1 MDGAGRILAWRAI
14 RGPGVRTSGTSSV
27 ASLEPVSLAR
37 DGRVPT
43 TGAGVAWWSA
53 GRFAASFDDGSVF
66 VADAPSMR
74 NALGDAAETFAGAP
88 ALAACPRRAISRHR
102 SGSTRRGFGFRARRG
117 FGFFRRRLG
126 TRGCVG
132 DARGGGSAS
141 WSFALARG
149 DARRAIS
156 RGDGPRARGRGG
168 VGCGASVGA
177 RARVDPDD
185 VHKARWEASTPSRE
199 ALTDSWAKISDR
211 AWAAAKCAVAVA
223 PTYEAQRVVLARGLR
238 ETEKHIRDDDA
249 DETDVDDESNRG
261 DLRGTSPPSREWCWW
276 TRLRLT
282 LLAQLDRLDTL
293 HAAHLGNY
301 SPRAYASFRSADL
314 GDAARSRSPPPEI
327 TSRRNASRGATLAPS
342 RRVFWTCSRRSR
354 RRRRPRTTPV
364 YYRGRRRGRL
374 GSATPAAARALLGAR
389 RATRYTRSS
398 PNREAK
404 GEPSPSSPRA
414 RASPPPPPPSPPR
427 RPPRRGRARAAGWL
441 YSVALVEACRVAAER
456 GQGGAAGWARRVR
469 AARCDEEA
477 GAIGAAAELLAAAAA
492 AFHDDASLGAAARA
506 AAELASAVCDGP
518 AESRAPL
525 PGHPVSS
532 DALVSAG
539 EGRTVHPKTE
549 PPSCHL
555 VAVSSLWSASLAGYV
570 DASASSRFAALMA
583 DAAPRPESVDA
594 ALDAAAVRRVLSS
607 DGGGD
612 AFASWLAA
620 VVAADRPDVAAAA
633 IRRAAR
639 AKARPGV
646 PTRRGTR
653 WAARRDSR
661 RRRRRRW
668 FGAPRETR
676 RRRRRSRR

>member
-1 MDGAGRILAWRAI
+1 MDAEEWGAALRLA
-14 RGPGVRTSGTSSV
+14 
-27 ASLEPVSLAR
+27 
-37 DGRVPT
+37 
-43 TGAGVAWWSA
+43 
-53 GRFAASFDDGSVF
+53 
-66 VADAPSMR
+66 
-74 NALGDAAETFAGAP
+74 
-88 ALAACPRRAISRHR
+88 
-102 SGSTRRGFGFRARRG
+102 
-117 FGFFRRRLG
+117 
-126 TRGCVG
+126 
-132 DARGGGSAS
+132 
-141 WSFALARG
+141 
-149 DARRAIS
+149 
-156 RGDGPRARGRGG
+156 RARG
-168 VGCGASVGA
+168 
-177 RARVDPDD
+177 VDPDD

-314 GDAARSRSPPPEI
+314 GDATIAFAAAGNHIAAERVARRHPRAVAPRLLDVLEALPETTSPAHYAGLLPWSSPWRDSAAPTPARGARGADRCE
-327 TSRRNASRGATLAPS
+327 TRDAVHALLAESRGEG
-342 RRVFWTCSRRSR
+342 
-354 RRRRPRTTPV
+354 RTV
-364 YYRGRRRGRL
+364 AEL
-374 GSATPAAARALLGAR
+374 AARAGVSAAAAAVSAATPPAAWVA
-389 RATRYTRSS
+389 RAT
-398 PNREAK
+398 
-404 GEPSPSSPRA
+404 EP
-414 RASPPPPPPSPPR
+414 
-427 RPPRRGRARAAGWL
+427 L
-441 YSVALVEACRVAAER
+441 VALDEAWRVAAEEEE
-456 GQGGAAGWARRVR
+456 GGAAGWARRR

-506 AAELASAVCDGP
+506 AAELASAVYEADP
-518 AESRAPL
+518 PNPRTPP

-583 DAAPRPESVDA
+583 DAATRPESVDA

-633 IRRAAR
+633 IRRAGEGEGAPEGTDEAWDALGGAKGLAAAAAAAVEGCPAGDAPTAAALAAMMTALPPTAANEPVARRATAVAVACRALARRGDAAVPAAVAAAAKDANASRELARRVAAR
-639 AKARPGV
+639 ARARRPREGSARGV
-646 PTRRGTR
+646 PRRGR
-653 WAARRDSR
+653 ARCGRIS
-661 RRRRRRW
+661 
-668 FGAPRETR
+668 
-676 RRRRRSRR
+676 RRSRGRTARSPNTSRAKTPPPNS